1 MLNGVDSSH
10 YPESSFSRRGTS
22 LAKSDLA
29 AKAPEERRRRIL
41 EATVAVVKER
51 GFNGTRVADIAE
63 EAGTSPG
70 LILYHFGSLAGALTE
85 AITFLEDSF
94 YTDLERD
101 LEQDSGPIERLR
113 HMAELGAGQGPAV
126 GDWKLWLEIY
136 VRALHDDEA
145 RATRESLDRRWRT
158 ALSEVID
165 EGVATGDFR
174 PTNAADAAARLAAL
188 MDGLAILLAL
198 DDPAMSVERFRDLW
212 LDDAALELGI
222 DRDELH

>member
-1 MLNGVDSSH
+1 
-10 YPESSFSRRGTS
+10 
-22 LAKSDLA
+22 
-29 AKAPEERRRRIL
+29 
-41 EATVAVVKER
+41 VVKER

-158 ALSEVID
+158 ALSDVIA

-222 DRDELH
+222 DRDKLH